1 MNDGVNKMTKLAVV
15 GATGLVGE
23 KVLEVLDRK
32 KYHLMNLYYFHHLD
46 QQAKKSNSKEKLI
59 RLKH

>member
-1 MNDGVNKMTKLAVV
+1 MTKLAVV

-32 KYHLMNLYYFHHLD
+32 MYHLMNLYYFHHLD
-46 QQAKKSNSKEKLI
+46 QQANKSNSKGKLI
-59 RLKH
+59 LLKH

>member
-1 MNDGVNKMTKLAVV
+1 MNDGVNKMIKLAVV

-32 KYHLMNLYYFHHLD
+32 NIQFDELVLF
-46 QQAKKSNSKEKLI
+46 S
-59 RLKH
+59 